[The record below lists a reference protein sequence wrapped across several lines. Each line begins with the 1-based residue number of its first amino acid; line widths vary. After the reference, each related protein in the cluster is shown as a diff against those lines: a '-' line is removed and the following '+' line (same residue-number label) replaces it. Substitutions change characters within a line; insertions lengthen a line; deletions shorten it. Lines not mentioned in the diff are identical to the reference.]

1 MSAKRWPAAAKA
13 PVCIVLSLGAEPAVA
28 DTPYAN
34 TGMSEPRGRLAQCSV
49 GLHAVLAAIAL
60 GPIARRSTRGYVLQ
74 AAAAWQ
80 PITSCTSSTAIP
92 TSRMR
97 VRVLSRDLY
106 RDSHHLL
113 TFLLLLSLFSAHIC
127 TSFSLLASCLS
138 LFASCF
144 LPSQQT
150 ERHFRLLPINKVQ
163 QDHPAQHRV
172 LGLW

>member
-1 MSAKRWPAAAKA
+1 MPGSNSNKARASNHIGRCVALSSSAQAIGSARNEANVSLFARPAFFS
-13 PVCIVLSLGAEPAVA
+13 CR
-28 DTPYAN
+28 N
-34 TGMSEPRGRLAQCSV
+34 PR
-49 GLHAVLAAIAL
+49 
-60 GPIARRSTRGYVLQ
+60 
-74 AAAAWQ
+74 AWQ

-113 TFLLLLSLFSAHIC
+113 TFLLLLSLFSAHIY

-150 ERHFRLLPINKVQ
+150 ERHFWLLPINKVQ
-163 QDHPAQHRV
+163 QNHPAQHRV